1 MPAAR
6 SARRTPGSRAPEPL
20 LQPAR
25 FGGQRTF
32 YAGGSAMEHAPYSL
46 WRPHPWHGLS
56 VGPDPPGI
64 VYAYIEITP
73 FDLVKYEVD
82 KVSGY
87 LQADRPQR
95 TSSQPPAPYG
105 FIPRTL
111 CGERFRKLSPTSLR
125 GDNDPL
131 DICIITERPITKS
144 EILLSGKVIGGLQ
157 MIDHDEADDK
167 IVAVLY
173 NDYVWGS
180 IEDISELPPVLIER
194 IEHYFKTYKL
204 VAGEESRISID
215 SIYGRDHALDAIRVA
230 EQDYQDAFG
239 NQPPRG

>member
-1 MPAAR
+1 MAH
-6 SARRTPGSRAPEPL
+6 T
-20 LQPAR
+20 
-25 FGGQRTF
+25 
-32 YAGGSAMEHAPYSL
+32 PYSL

-56 VGPDPPGI
+56 VGPDPPAI

-82 KVSGY
+82 KTTGY

-95 TSSQPPAPYG
+95 TSSQPPVPYG

-111 CGERFRKLSPTSLR
+111 CGERFRQLSPASLR
-125 GDNDPL
+125 GDGDPL

-157 MIDHDEADDK
+157 MVDHDEADDK

-173 NDYVWGS
+173 NDYVWGA
-180 IEDISELPPVLIER
+180 IETISELPPVLIER

-204 VAGEESRISID
+204 VAGEESRVSIT
-215 SIYGRDHALDAIRVA
+215 SIYGRKHALEAVRIA
-230 EQDYQDAFG
+230 SQDYRDMFG
-239 NQPPRG
+239 EHHAAD